1 MINLPAVKELRTN
14 SRAAIS
20 FELPEMFRAAW
31 WAMKEKAQTD
41 YWCLKISRPRKPRTI
56 GYKSQNHHFRG
67 HCRDIMAQTGNSMTD
82 VATALKEFAVE
93 NYGYPEDVKFG
104 KRKPRSE
111 ADLDTVEESLL
122 IDATHHFAANWGFYL
137 IESEDEGEN
146 N

>member
-1 MINLPAVKELRTN
+1 MLNLPAVKELRTN
-14 SRAAIS
+14 SRAMIA
-20 FELPEMFRAAW
+20 FELPSMFYPTW

-41 YWCLKISRPRKPRTI
+41 YWCLRISRPRKPRTT

-82 VATALKEFAVE
+82 VATALKEYAVE
-93 NYGYPEDVKFG
+93 FYGYPEDAKFG
-104 KRKPRSE
+104 KLKPRSE

-122 IDATHHFAANWGFYL
+122 IEATHQFAAEWRFYL
-137 IESEDEGEN
+137 KESEDDN